1 MKKIS
6 IAIFLICFYTVIR
19 AQPFYYGI
27 KIAGNLNFAKNYLYV
42 DYEAGSN
49 TFTDSFL
56 LTGKTQKVIKKLPQP
71 VAAVVYIKN
80 KKITPLNIFL
90 ANNTLNISITDKAV
104 ITNDKSDL
112 QMLYLQLTRND
123 RIRPKYFPLYGE
135 LNAKND
141 STGLTKLSVIFD
153 SLRLNDITIAKNY
166 LEKKKNSLLSL
177 FAFMRY
183 ASFSA
188 DYAAAEP
195 YFLQLPNW
203 AKESADGKNIA
214 SKISAAKSVKIN
226 TAAPL
231 FESVNPA
238 GENVNLKNY
247 RGQYILIDF
256 WASWCGPCRKEH
268 PALKELYSEYRTK
281 NFNII
286 SISLDDRKD
295 NWNTAVLKDEL
306 PWINVS
312 ELKGFRAKTSL
323 LYGVQTIPANF
334 LINPDGIIIA
344 KNSSPQELKD
354 LLKKLL
360 Q

>member
-6 IAIFLICFYTVIR
+6 IVIFLICFSSVIN
-19 AQPFYYGI
+19 AQSFNYGI
-27 KIAGNLNFAKNYLYV
+27 KIAGNSRFTKNYLYV

-56 LTGKTQKVIKKLPQP
+56 LTGKPQKMIKKLMQP

-80 KKITPLNIFL
+80 KKITPLNVFL
-90 ANNTLNISITDKAV
+90 ANNTLNIIIRDNAV
-104 ITNDKSDL
+104 SANDKSDL
-112 QMLYLQLTRND
+112 QLLYSQLTRND
-123 RIRPKYFPLYGE
+123 RIRPEYFPLYGE

-153 SLRLNDITIAKNY
+153 SLRLNDIAIAKNY
-166 LEKKKNSLLSL
+166 LEKKKNTFLSL

-195 YFLQLPNW
+195 YFLQLPSW

-214 SKISAAKSVKIN
+214 SKISAAKSVKVN
-226 TAAPL
+226 SAAPL
-231 FESVNPA
+231 FESTNPA
-238 GENVNLKNY
+238 GENVSLKNY

-268 PALKELYSEYRTK
+268 PALKELYNEYRTK
-281 NFNII
+281 NFSII

-312 ELKGFRAKTSL
+312 ELKGFRAKASL

-334 LINPDGIIIA
+334 LINPDGVIIA
-344 KNSSPQELKD
+344 KNSSPQELKE

-360 Q
+360 